1 MKENE
6 DKEKEGELQFT
17 LQGMLFPYAALKF
30 TCALWILFREA
41 RITIRLHSLQY
52 IYTFNQRN
60 CNEFKRNTGYCRI
73 HPR

>member
-17 LQGMLFPYAALKF
+17 FQGILFPYAALKF

-41 RITIRLHSLQY
+41 RITFVSIHYNTYIRS
-52 IYTFNQRN
+52 ISGTAMNS
-60 CNEFKRNTGYCRI
+60 NETQGIVEFT
-73 HPR
+73 

>member
-17 LQGMLFPYAALKF
+17 LQGILFPYAALKF

-41 RITIRLHSLQY
+41 RITIPSPFITIH
-52 IYTFNQRN
+52 IYTQSA
-60 CNEFKRNTGYCRI
+60 ELQ
-73 HPR
+73 

>member
-17 LQGMLFPYAALKF
+17 LQGILFPYAALKF

-52 IYTFNQRN
+52 IYTLN
-60 CNEFKRNTGYCRI
+60 
-73 HPR
+73 